1 MTFVYTPKL
10 ADKCKYN
17 YPSDELK
24 KEVSEVVTKDDF
36 EKFYKWSKEDRS
48 ALFDIYNERLANHF
62 ADRMRHEDKEI
73 ARNYTWKKIEMA
85 LDLLLKDYYRTL
97 ILDRDTRIDGRKMD
111 QIRDLYCEVG
121 TVDYVHGSSLF
132 WRWGTQVLNI
142 CTLWAPGDVQL
153 VDDMQNDGAEKR
165 YMHHYN
171 FPPFSVWEAR
181 KIRWTGNREIW
192 HGALAEKALEYMIP
206 DKATFPYTI
215 RLVSECMASS
225 WSTSMASVCAST
237 MSLMDAGVPIKAP
250 VSGMAMGLCSRTDAN
265 GMPVEYKILTDIQWA
280 EDFNCD
286 MDFKVAG
293 TPNGMTAIQL
303 DMKVKWITT
312 DIAMEVVR
320 RANIARLEVMEFML
334 KTIDKSRD
342 NISPNAPRIITIHV
356 DPAKIKDVIGKWWE
370 TIDKIIAETGVK
382 IDFED
387 DGTCMITSKDEAA
400 VARTIEIINGI
411 VLDPVVGNIYDGE
424 VAKIE
429 SFGLFVRFAN
439 GKSGLVGS
447 RNLPTKTGNLQTMF
461 TIKQKLK
468 VKLIKIDDQGR
479 FELWLV

>member
-24 KEVSEVVTKDDF
+24 KEVSEVITQDDF
-36 EKFYKWSKEDRS
+36 EKFFQWSKEEWS
-48 ALFDIYNERLANHF
+48 ALFDIYNEKLASNF
-62 ADRMRHEDKEI
+62 TDRTRHEDKNI

-97 ILDRDTRIDGRKMD
+97 ILDRDVRIDWRKMD

-121 TVDYVHGSSLF
+121 SVSHVHGSALF

-153 VDDMQNDGAEKR
+153 VDDMLYDSVEKR

-171 FPPFSVWEAR
+171 FPPFSVGEAR

-206 DKATFPYTI
+206 DKADFPYAI
-215 RLVSECMASS
+215 RLVSECLASS
-225 WSTSMASVCAST
+225 GSTSMASVCAST
-237 MSLMDAGVPIKAP
+237 LSLMDAGVPIKAP
-250 VSGMAMGLCSRTDAN
+250 VSGMAMGLCSRTDTN
-265 GMPVEYKILTDIQWA
+265 GIPVEYKILTDIQWA

-312 DIAMEVVR
+312 DIAMEVVHK
-320 RANIARLEVMEFML
+320 ANIGRLEIMEFML
-334 KTIDKSRD
+334 KTIDKPRVD
-342 NISPNAPRIITIHV
+342 ISPNAPRIITIHV

-400 VARTIEIINGI
+400 VARTIEIINSI
-411 VLDPVVGNIYDGE
+411 VLDPEIGNIYDGE
-424 VAKIE
+424 IAKIE
-429 SFGLFVRFAN
+429 SFGLFVKFAN
-439 GKSGLVGS
+439 NKSGLVWS
-447 RNLPTKTGNLQTMF
+447 RNIPTWTSNLNTMF
-461 TIKQKLK
+461 SIKQKIK
-468 VKLIKIDDQGR
+468 VKLIKVDSQGR